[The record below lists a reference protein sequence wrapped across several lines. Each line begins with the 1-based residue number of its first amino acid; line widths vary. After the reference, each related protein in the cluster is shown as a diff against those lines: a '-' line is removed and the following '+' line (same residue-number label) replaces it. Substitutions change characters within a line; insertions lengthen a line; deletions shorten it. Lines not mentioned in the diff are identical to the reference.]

1 MKLTHLFCDGDDFC
15 RTFIVDWQ
23 KNQLIQGEKK
33 RHRPHRMSYSEMITI
48 LVSYHQSG
56 FRTFKWFYLKHVQC
70 YWQSEFPNLLSYNR
84 FIELMPELLAPI
96 TAFMNSRR
104 GVSAGI
110 AFVDSTPPESLQ
122 EYPYSTAQNLRQ
134 GSRARQVIDRL
145 VLWL

>member
-1 MKLTHLFCDGDDFC
+1 MDDFC
-15 RTFIVDWQ
+15 RTFIVEWQ

-56 FRTFKWFYLKHVQC
+56 FRAFKWFYLRHVQR

-84 FIELMPELLAPI
+84 FIELMPELLAPL
-96 TAFMNSRR
+96 TAFMASRC

-110 AFVDSTPPESLQ
+110 AFIDLQ

-134 GSRARQVIDRL
+134 GSWAWLIIDRL
-145 VLWL
+145 LLWLQIASDRQ